1 MSDFDFT
8 LDPRFR
14 GMTPLSSR
22 AFLSTPTLHH
32 DAEMKYI
39 EGVYKSGWL
48 TTAGENIDALE
59 ETVSSYMSTGYITVN
74 GQSCRDKV
82 RIAEKRAV
90 ALANGTAAIHLAV
103 KLASEKIY
111 HSSTGISTP
120 DGRGSGG
127 ALYGRRVFVTDMTFD
142 ASVNPILYEG
152 GEPVFIDSEEDTWNM
167 SPEALEKAFEL
178 YPDVRLVV
186 FVHLYGVPG
195 NISRIKEICERN
207 NAVLIEDAAEALG
220 AHTLCSSFRESAGE
234 NNSQCEADNINCGSD
249 CLSGDLRV
257 AVPAGAIGDYGIISF
272 NGNKII
278 TGSSGGALIVNT
290 EADYNRAKKW
300 STQSREAAPW
310 YEHEELGYNYRISNI
325 ISGIVLGQWEYLED
339 HIEQKKA
346 VYNRYLSGLEDIK
359 GLEVRGGGN
368 YWLSTL
374 LIDKEFMSPQARS
387 SRYAVYRRVRG
398 KSCPS
403 EILDVLNSFNAE
415 GRPVWKPMHLQPMYR
430 CNDFVTTSGLSRGN
444 SDAYIR
450 SSERLAVTEDV
461 FNRGL
466 CLPSDNKMSEEQQKV
481 IVDLIHRC
489 FGQQG

>member
-1 MSDFDFT
+1 M
-8 LDPRFR
+8 
-14 GMTPLSSR
+14 
-22 AFLSTPTLHH
+22 
-32 DAEMKYI
+32 
-39 EGVYKSGWL
+39 
-48 TTAGENIDALE
+48 
-59 ETVSSYMSTGYITVN
+59 
-74 GQSCRDKV
+74 
-82 RIAEKRAV
+82 
-90 ALANGTAAIHLAV
+90 
-103 KLASEKIY
+103 
-111 HSSTGISTP
+111 
-120 DGRGSGG
+120 
-127 ALYGRRVFVTDMTFD
+127 
-142 ASVNPILYEG
+142 
-152 GEPVFIDSEEDTWNM
+152 
-167 SPEALEKAFEL
+167 
-178 YPDVRLVV
+178 
-186 FVHLYGVPG
+186 
-195 NISRIKEICERN
+195 
-207 NAVLIEDAAEALG
+207 
-220 AHTLCSSFRESAGE
+220 
-234 NNSQCEADNINCGSD
+234 
-249 CLSGDLRV
+249 
-257 AVPAGAIGDYGIISF
+257 
-272 NGNKII
+272 
-278 TGSSGGALIVNT
+278 
-290 EADYNRAKKW
+290 
-300 STQSREAAPW
+300 
-310 YEHEELGYNYRISNI
+310 
-325 ISGIVLGQWEYLED
+325 LGQWEYLED

-430 CNDFVTTSGLSRGN
+430 CNDFVMTSGLSRGN